1 MAGKTIFAIRLK
13 EAREAIGISQK
24 QLGIQAGIDQFV
36 ASARINQYERGKH
49 TPDLLTAQR
58 LAVELKVPVSYLYE
72 PNDDLATLLRIV
84 GKLSEDKM
92 CSLIKHITEDEPW
105 CRDPS

>member
-1 MAGKTIFAIRLK
+1 MSDVSTFAQRLR

-49 TPDLLTAQR
+49 VPDLHTASR
-58 LAVELKVPVSYLYE
+58 LAAELRVPVSFLYE
-72 PNDDLATLLRIV
+72 PNDDLAELLRVV
-84 GKLSEDKM
+84 GMWPTKAL
-92 CSLIKHITEDEPW
+92 
-105 CRDPS
+105 RDLLKSVNGLEQ